1 MKQCLMIN
9 KQKKY
14 FLELKFNVTCR
25 PNERSIG
32 NSG

>member
-1 MKQCLMIN
+1 MII

-14 FLELKFNVTCR
+14 FVELKFNVTCR